1 MKVDFMCFDTN
12 CANNVF
18 QLLRP
23 FNILYKLQS
32 HLSVEKPKVALQMS
46 RSAPKKLTRLKFMWE
61 RQPGSPFGLHTED
74 WGLYSLNYSHAGAS
88 KWWVIILLP
97 KP

>member
-1 MKVDFMCFDTN
+1 MKVDFMYFDTN

-18 QLLRP
+18 QLLQP

-32 HLSVEKPKVALQMS
+32 HLLVEKPKVALQMS
-46 RSAPKKLTRLKFMWE
+46 RSRLKFMWE

-74 WGLYSLNYSHAGAS
+74 
-88 KWWVIILLP
+88 
-97 KP
+97 